1 MLNQLDRFSKDKKVV
16 IHCQGGDRA
25 AIAYS
30 LLVRNGFNNIVN
42 YSDGMNEWIK
52 EGNLVDA

>member
-1 MLNQLDRFSKDKKVV
+1 VV

-30 LLVRNGFNNIVN
+30 LLYRDGYKNVRNFSG
-42 YSDGMNEWIK
+42 GMNEWTGK
-52 EGNLVDA
+52 GNPVETQN